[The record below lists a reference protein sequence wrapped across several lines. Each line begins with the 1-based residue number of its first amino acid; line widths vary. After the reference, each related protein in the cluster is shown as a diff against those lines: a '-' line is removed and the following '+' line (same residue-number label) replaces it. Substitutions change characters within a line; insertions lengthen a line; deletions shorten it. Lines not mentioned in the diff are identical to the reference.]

1 MLLHDTGKARRT
13 GEHAGQSVELADAFL
28 ARLDFD
34 AEERESILKLIRLH
48 LEMSAALRRDI
59 FDLENVRGFSEKI
72 GSPQLL
78 KMLTL
83 MTFADIKAVNPD
95 ALTPWKAENLWQF
108 YMSTANFMDRSV
120 DEVRYHAAIDPTL
133 LNRIRSMVPASAV
146 RRAEAI
152 P

>member
-1 MLLHDTGKARRT
+1 M
-13 GEHAGQSVELADAFL
+13 
-28 ARLDFD
+28 
-34 AEERESILKLIRLH
+34 
-48 LEMSAALRRDI
+48 RRDI
-59 FDLENVRGFSEKI
+59 FDLENVRGFAEKI

-83 MTFADIKAVNPD
+83 MTFADIKAVNPE

-108 YMSTANFMDRSV
+108 YMATANFMDRCV

-146 RRAEAI
+146 RRAQAV